1 MATKTY
7 AKRYTEALQEA
18 IAPLEVSDL
27 GGGLIIATHGGPG
40 GAVLTGYLP
49 NADKR
54 KPVAQVDVDRWIEAG
69 VSRLRRDMYHY
80 TEKAKADALELLK
93 AIGEV

>member
-7 AKRYTEALQEA
+7 ANRFTEALQEA
-18 IAPLEVSDL
+18 LAPLEVSDL
-27 GGGLIIATHGGPG
+27 GGGLIIVSHGGPG

-49 NADKR
+49 SADKR

-69 VSRLRRDMYHY
+69 VSRLRRDMSCY

-93 AIGEV
+93 AIGEA

>member
-1 MATKTY
+1 M
-7 AKRYTEALQEA
+7 
-18 IAPLEVSDL
+18 
-27 GGGLIIATHGGPG
+27 
-40 GAVLTGYLP
+40 LTGYLP